1 MGYNTVRTDPDDK
14 TFERQEKLQYILLIS
29 NCLLLIVAL
38 ANFSICIWI
47 RYINNA
53 SKQIQIMTFQSS
65 IH

>member
-1 MGYNTVRTDPDDK
+1 MGYDTVRTDPDDK

-47 RYINNA
+47 RYINA